1 MQISQAMG
9 QLLGRMQTNEVKAM
23 ELKPGQVVEGV
34 VLQLFNEQDALLRIG
49 GTQVRARLETP
60 LRQGETAMLQV
71 QPESPNGE
79 IVLRTVGNGGKPL
92 TDEALA
98 GLLRSFG
105 LKDAPGVQQLA
116 AQLHRSGISL
126 ERSVLQQ
133 FIGVNAARPQHVP
146 EGEWLEAAII
156 AKQRGAPFTPAS
168 VAALHSAIFGKSLE
182 AHLSTLTAGTE
193 QALKALLSSTNDSV
207 NGQTR
212 EAQQLLTALRQA
224 IDQVRAAA
232 PSLMQSIHAGGSE
245 QSSAAPGEVGKT
257 PTQPQQQTQVQQQ
270 TQAQVQ
276 NQSQS
281 QMPTQPQVQSQSQTQ
296 LSAQTQAQLESRA
309 QIQAQSQ
316 SQLPAQPHSQT
327 TAGSPSGG
335 PAPGSGS
342 ALGVPGAGGSGGT
355 EAGANGVAQSFLQPN
370 AGAGEVASGSD
381 RQQERPAVGQRQEP
395 TAVPSQQA
403 AGERAGSNGRLSG
416 ETLLPGMTPASEQE
430 AVSGTGQPSRAAAAE
445 QQEQAAR
452 TAGSASQ
459 PDAHQSAREENW
471 ISRLFRAVGIDHEN
485 RLARVLARSDQPSA
499 LSAETGA
506 GLPSVEEKASLPAL
520 SEGIRREAADN
531 LKGVLLRLAALDS
544 VPEPL
549 REQARQAV
557 QHITGQQLLL
567 APDRNA
573 TLTHVTFM
581 LPLHGANGSE
591 QQAAVHIQARKG
603 SRGEIDARNC
613 RLLFDLN
620 MQAIGLTLVDV
631 QVYDKNVLLQVHND
645 SPVLGALIEQYR
657 DEITDG
663 LRGHGYQVVALKCS
677 PFPNGGAAAPQP
689 PGVTDSPASGRQL
702 DAYHI
707 KPYKSMDVRV

>member
-79 IVLRTVGNGGKPL
+79 IVLRTVGSGGKPL

-105 LKDAPGVQQLA
+105 LKDTPGVQQLA
-116 AQLHRSGISL
+116 AQLHRSGIAL

-133 FIGVNAARPQHVP
+133 FIGVNAARPPHVP
-146 EGEWLEAAII
+146 EVEWLEAAII
-156 AKQRGAPFTPAS
+156 AKQRGAPFTTAS
-168 VAALHSAIFGKSLE
+168 VAALHSAIFGKALE
-182 AHLSTLTAGTE
+182 AHLSGLAAGTE
-193 QALKALLSSTNDSV
+193 QALHALLSSTNDSV

-212 EAQQLLTALRQA
+212 EAQQLLSALRQA

-232 PSLMQSIHAGGSE
+232 PSLMQPIHAGGSE
-245 QSSAAPGEVGKT
+245 QLLSTAAGEVGRT
-257 PTQPQQQTQVQQQ
+257 PAQPQQQTQVQQQ
-270 TQAQVQ
+270 TQAQAQVQ
-276 NQSQS
+276 NQSQA
-281 QMPTQPQVQSQSQTQ
+281 PAQPQVQSQSLTQ
-296 LSAQTQAQLESRA
+296 SSAQMQS
-309 QIQAQSQ
+309 QAQSQ
-316 SQLPAQPHSQT
+316 LPVQALSQT
-327 TAGSPSGG
+327 TAGSTSGG
-335 PAPGSGS
+335 AAAGTGS
-342 ALGVPGAGGSGGT
+342 ALGVPGAGGSSGT
-355 EAGANGVAQSFLQPN
+355 EAGADGAAQRSLQPN
-370 AGAGEVASGSD
+370 TGAGEVASGSD
-381 RQQERPAVGQRQEP
+381 RQQERPAVVQRLEP
-395 TAVPSQQA
+395 AAVSSQQA

-416 ETLLPGMTPASEQE
+416 ETLLHGMTPTSVQE

-452 TAGSASQ
+452 TAGAASQ
-459 PDAHQSAREENW
+459 PAAHQSARDENW
-471 ISRLFRAVGIDHEN
+471 ISKLFRAVGIDHEN
-485 RLARVLARSDQPSA
+485 RLARVLARSDQPSS
-499 LSAETGA
+499 LSAQTGA
-506 GLPSVEEKASLPAL
+506 GLPGVEEKASLPAL
-520 SEGIRREAADN
+520 SDGIRREATDN
-531 LKGVLLRLAALDS
+531 LKGVLLRLAASDS

-645 SPVLGALIEQYR
+645 SPVLGALIEQHR
-657 DEITDG
+657 EEITDG
-663 LRGHGYQVVALKCS
+663 LRGHGYQVVALKCM
-677 PFPNGGAAAPQP
+677 PFPDGGAAVPQP
-689 PGVTDSPASGRQL
+689 PEGTDSPASGRQL